1 MYPTICVGALVKC
14 RIRLYPSSKSYCL
27 PGTSLLSFSLIMDK
41 NENNTVQSSFVR
53 RDYFKI
59 TLLVFAIT
67 ALWQSLHGFILPV
80 RILYFVPETQKNT
93 YLGLITFTGLILGM
107 LVQPIA
113 GALSDRSHFNWG
125 RRRPFIF
132 FGMTAV
138 ILLLFGIG
146 EAPVY
151 AVLFASYCLMQVAS
165 NIAQGPY
172 QAFLPELAP
181 PGKRGMASGVKN
193 LLEILGGVVFAGIS
207 SVLIGHYSNGQGS
220 YWLWINLGLLGM
232 ILALATAA
240 TAIWIKEKTSAIRT
254 EKKSL
259 WASSFGVF
267 CVNLKQHPS
276 FAWFLASRLLVFAAF
291 TTIQQFA
298 LYFFKDVVGVADP
311 AAASFRFLIVSVI
324 GMLMAAYPS
333 GWLSDRIGRKP
344 IALSA
349 ALLGALALLLILFLP
364 KQVNIL
370 LFPAALLGVALAAF
384 SSTNWALATD
394 LLHKGEEARYLGLAN
409 MATAGG
415 GALARLIGP
424 VMDFANNRV
433 ANLGYHI
440 MLLVCTAYLIAG
452 ALLLLKVKANP
463 N

>member
-1 MYPTICVGALVKC
+1 MDTKGDNPAQ
-14 RIRLYPSSKSYCL
+14 
-27 PGTSLLSFSLIMDK
+27 PGFR
-41 NENNTVQSSFVR
+41 R

-80 RILYFVPETQKNT
+80 RILDFVPESEKNT

-107 LVQPIA
+107 FVQPIA
-113 GALSDRSHFNWG
+113 GALSDGWRSSWG
-125 RRRPFIF
+125 RRQPFIF
-132 FGMTAV
+132 FGMTAT
-138 ILLLFGIG
+138 ILLLLGIG
-146 EAPVY
+146 AARVY
-151 AVLFASYCLMQVAS
+151 AVLFASYCLMQIAS
-165 NIAQGPY
+165 NTAQGPY
-172 QAFLPELAP
+172 QAFIPELVP
-181 PGKRGMASGVKN
+181 PGKRGLASGVKN

-207 SVLIGHYSNGQGS
+207 SVLIGRYSDGQGGH
-220 YWLWINLGLLGM
+220 WLWLNLGLLG
-232 ILALATAA
+232 IVLAIATVA
-240 TAIWIKEKTSAIRT
+240 TIVWIKEKPAAIRT

-259 WASSFGVF
+259 WASAFGVF
-267 CVNLKQHPS
+267 RIDLRHHRS
-276 FAWFLASRLLVFAAF
+276 FVWFLVSRLLVFAAF

-298 LYFFKDVVGVADP
+298 LYFFKDVVGVTDP

-324 GMLMAAYPS
+324 CMLIAAYPS

-344 IALSA
+344 IAVSA
-349 ALLGALALLLILFLP
+349 ALLGALSIMLILLLP

-370 LFPAALLGVALAAF
+370 LLPAALLGVALAAF

-394 LLHKGEEARYLGLAN
+394 LVAKGKEARYLGLAN

-433 ANLGYHI
+433 ANLGYSV
-440 MLLVCTAYLIAG
+440 MLLACTAYLIAG
-452 ALLLLKVKANP
+452 ALILLKVKADRS
-463 N
+463 

>member
-1 MYPTICVGALVKC
+1 
-14 RIRLYPSSKSYCL
+14 
-27 PGTSLLSFSLIMDK
+27 MDK
-41 NENNTVQSSFVR
+41 SVNNTVQSSFVR
-53 RDYFKI
+53 CDYFKI

-67 ALWQSLHGFILPV
+67 ALWQSLHSFILPV
-80 RILYFVPETQKNT
+80 RILDFVPETQKNT

-146 EAPVY
+146 GAPVY
-151 AVLFASYCLMQVAS
+151 AVLFASYCLIQVAS

-172 QAFLPELAP
+172 QAFLPELVP

-207 SVLIGHYSNGQGS
+207 SVLIGRYSNGQGS
-220 YWLWINLGLLGM
+220 YWLWINLGLIGM
-232 ILALATAA
+232 VLALATIA
-240 TAIWIKEKTSAIRT
+240 TVTWIKEKPPGIHT
-254 EKKSL
+254 EKQSI
-259 WASSFGVF
+259 WISVRISAFGVF
-267 CVNLKQHPS
+267 RVDLRHHRS
-276 FAWFLASRLLVFAAF
+276 FLWFLISRLLVFAAF
-291 TTIQQFA
+291 TTVQQFA

-324 GMLMAAYPS
+324 GMLVVAYPS

-344 IALSA
+344 IAVSA
-349 ALLGALALLLILFLP
+349 ALLGALAILLILFLP
-364 KQVNIL
+364 KEVNVL
-370 LFPAALLGVALAAF
+370 LLPAALIGIALAAF

-394 LLHKGEEARYLGLAN
+394 LVNKGEEARYLGLAN

-433 ANLGYHI
+433 ANLGYSM
-440 MLLVCTAYLIAG
+440 MLLACTAYLIVG
-452 ALLLLKVKANP
+452 ALILLKVKANES
-463 N
+463 

>member
-1 MYPTICVGALVKC
+1 MSESGN
-14 RIRLYPSSKSYCL
+14 SYNS
-27 PGTSLLSFSLIMDK
+27 TDFR
-41 NENNTVQSSFVR
+41 Q

-80 RILYFVPETQKNT
+80 RILDFVPEAQKNT

-107 LVQPIA
+107 FAQPIA
-113 GALSDRSHFNWG
+113 GALSDRSRSNWG
-125 RRRPFIF
+125 RRKPFIL
-132 FGMTAV
+132 FGMTVAV
-138 ILLLFGIG
+138 LLLLGIG
-146 EAPVY
+146 GAPVY
-151 AVLFASYCLMQVAS
+151 TALFASYCLMQVAS
-165 NIAQGPY
+165 NTAQGPY
-172 QAFLPELAP
+172 QAFLPELVP
-181 PGKRGMASGVKN
+181 PGKRGLASGVKN
-193 LLEILGGVVFAGIS
+193 LLEILGGVIFAGIS
-207 SVLIGHYSNGQGS
+207 SVLIGRYSHGQGS
-220 YWLWINLGLLGM
+220 SWLWINLGLLGV

-240 TAIWIKEKTSAIRT
+240 TIVWIKEKPSAVRI
-254 EKKSL
+254 EKKSV
-259 WASSFGVF
+259 WTSAFGVF
-267 CVNLKQHPS
+267 RIDLRHNRS

-324 GMLMAAYPS
+324 GMLIAAYPS

-344 IALSA
+344 IAVSA
-349 ALLGALALLLILFLP
+349 ALLGALAVLLILLLP
-364 KQVNIL
+364 KEVNVL
-370 LFPAALLGVALAAF
+370 LLPAALIGVALATF

-394 LLHKGEEARYLGLAN
+394 LVHKGEEARYLGLAN

-433 ANLGYHI
+433 ANLGYSV
-440 MLLVCTAYLIAG
+440 MLLACTAYLIVG
-452 ALLLLKVKANP
+452 ALILLILLKVKAREN
-463 N
+463 